1 MTNTKY
7 GDHLIPAEIMQK
19 KGEEPVF
26 RFSAASCGINASWV
40 LLPVTTLKPTAEEL
54 PTHSHKFHQFIN
66 WFGADP
72 ADISEFEAEGFICL
86 GEEQERHIVNIPTIQ
101 NLPPGTPHCPG
112 GWLKLEKPIYHFDVF
127 FAGEWKKEDV
137 TVLDIPTRQT
147 EGTKYSKH
155 LIPAPIDIARNGPPI
170 NDLHFEAKE
179 YGIDAGWFVLP
190 VMEPRMME
198 EKPHKHDFP
207 QFFCYLG
214 SNPKNLADF
223 DAEIEVYLGE
233 EGEKHVITSPTILYI
248 SPGLVHCPMI
258 YKKVN
263 KPVLHLDIYFSPKYA
278 RISAPR

>member
-1 MTNTKY
+1 MPNTKY

-19 KGEEPVF
+19 EGEEPVF
-26 RFSAASCGINASWV
+26 RFSAASFGINASWV
-40 LLPVTTLKPTAEEL
+40 LLPVTNLKPSAREL
-54 PTHSHKFHQFIN
+54 PTHSHSFHQFIN

-72 ADISEFEAEGFICL
+72 ADISRFNAEFFTCL
-86 GEEQERHIVNIPTIQ
+86 GAEQERHIVDKPTIQ
-101 NLPPGTPHCPG
+101 NLPPGTPHGPG
-112 GWLKLEKPIYHFDVF
+112 GWLKVEDPVYHFDVF
-127 FAGEWKKEDV
+127 FADKWKKEDV
-137 TVLDIPTRQT
+137 TVLDVSARQT

-155 LIPAPIDIARNGPPI
+155 LIPAPIDIARYGPPI
-170 NDLHFEAKE
+170 KDLHFEGKE
-179 YGIDAGWFVLP
+179 YGVDAGWFILP
-190 VMEPRMME
+190 VLAPRVLQDE
-198 EKPHKHDFP
+198 PHKHDFP

-214 SNPKNLADF
+214 SNPKNLAEF

-263 KPVLHLDIYFSPKYA
+263 KPVLHIDIYLSPEYA

>member
-1 MTNTKY
+1 MPNKKY

-19 KGEEPVF
+19 EGEEPVF

-72 ADISEFEAEGFICL
+72 ADISEFKAEGFICL
-86 GEEQERHIVNIPTIQ
+86 GVEQERHIVNTPTIQ

-137 TVLDIPTRQT
+137 TVLDISDRQT

-190 VMEPRMME
+190 VMEPRMMG

-214 SNPKNLADF
+214 SNPKNLAEF

-233 EGEKHVITSPTILYI
+233 EGEKHVITSPTVLYI

-263 KPVLHLDIYFSPKYA
+263 KPVLHLDIYFSPAYA